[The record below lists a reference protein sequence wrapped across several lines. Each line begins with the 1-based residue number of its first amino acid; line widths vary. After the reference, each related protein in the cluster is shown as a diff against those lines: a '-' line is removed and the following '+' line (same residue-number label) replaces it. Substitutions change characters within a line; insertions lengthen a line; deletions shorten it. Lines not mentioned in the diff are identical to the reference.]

1 MYRKKNSEWLK
12 HLDFEIL
19 DIICLEIAFMV
30 AYFFRHVGL
39 NFYMAKL
46 YMRLCIVLVV
56 IDIAV
61 LFFTNNYKGI
71 IQRNHWQELI
81 AVAQHITVVEFLLLL
96 FEYLAQETA
105 ILSRTVF
112 LVSWWLAI
120 ALCFIC
126 RCTWKNFVR
135 KRVMSEKNQASMLLI
150 TTENRLGELAAK
162 LRQKNYREFRIGA
175 VSILDDNAYGKDNI
189 IEANIPIIYGKDTLL
204 EYIRQNVVDE
214 VFIDVYQDK
223 KQLTELTDIFL
234 QMGIVVHVGMGFLP
248 ENLPN
253 AFMDRI
259 GEADAITASINTATG
274 WQLSVKRITDIVG
287 AVVGLAIMG
296 VAFIFVAPI
305 IKRQSPG
312 PVFFKQKRVGKNGRT
327 FYIYK
332 FRSMYMDAEERKK
345 ELMAQNEMQ
354 GFMFKMDNDPRI
366 IGSEKGPGKGIGNF
380 IRKTSIDE
388 LPQFW
393 NILKGDMSLIGTRP
407 PTVNEYEQY
416 DLHHKIRLSMKP
428 GLTGMWQVSG
438 RSDITDFEEVVR
450 LDTEY
455 IEHWSIGL
463 DLKILFKTIKVV
475 FEGEGSK

>member
-96 FEYLAQETA
+96 FEYLAQETV

-162 LRQKNYREFRIGA
+162 LRQKNYREFRIGS

-354 GFMFKMDNDPRI
+354 GLMFKMDNDPRI

>member
-19 DIICLEIAFMV
+19 EIICLEIAFMV

-135 KRVMSEKNQASMLLI
+135 KRVMSERNQASMLLI

-162 LRQKNYREFRIGA
+162 LRHKNYREFRIGS

-312 PVFFKQKRVGKNGRT
+312 PVFFKQKRVGKNGRI

-354 GFMFKMDNDPRI
+354 GLMFKMDNDPRI

>member
-135 KRVMSEKNQASMLLI
+135 KRVMSERNQASMLLI

-162 LRQKNYREFRIGA
+162 LRHKNYREFRIGS

-312 PVFFKQKRVGKNGRT
+312 PVFFKQKRVGKNGRI

-354 GFMFKMDNDPRI
+354 GLMFKMDNDPRI